1 MGDFLLALQFLTII
15 TLRSKY
21 AAMPGDFSRARSW
34 FGLVGL
40 IMGGFL
46 ALAGYLFQQLF
57 PPLAVA
63 ALMIFIWAASSRF
76 LHIDGLA
83 DSADALVHMTS
94 RERALEIM
102 KDSHLGSFGLSAV
115 CGLFMIKF
123 GALASLSPETAV
135 TALLVAPPL
144 ARALAAAL
152 SVLMPPATPGKGLG
166 AAHAQVQNLTPF
178 FASTITA
185 LAAAGLLAGLKG
197 LVAAFW
203 VAVLGLILGLWFKRR
218 LGGVTGD
225 NLGAAIELSEAVV
238 LLSFCA
244 LG

>member
-1 MGDFLLALQFLTII
+1 LGDFLLALQFLTIV

-21 AAMPGDFSRARSW
+21 AAMPGDLSRARSW

-40 IMGGFL
+40 IMGCFL
-46 ALAGYLFQQLF
+46 ALAGYLFLQLF
-57 PPLAVA
+57 PPLAVG
-63 ALMIFIWAASSRF
+63 ALMVFLWAASSRF

-115 CGLFMIKF
+115 CGLFLVKF
-123 GALASLSPETAV
+123 AALASLAPDTLV

-166 AAHAQVQNLTPF
+166 AAHAQVQSLGPF
-178 FASTITA
+178 FASCLTA
-185 LAAAGLLAGLKG
+185 LAAAGILAGVKG
-197 LVAAFW
+197 LIAAFW
-203 VAVLGLILGLWFKRR
+203 VAVLGVVLGFWFKRR

-225 NLGAAIELSEAVV
+225 SLGAAIELSEAVA
-238 LLSFCA
+238 LLSFCG